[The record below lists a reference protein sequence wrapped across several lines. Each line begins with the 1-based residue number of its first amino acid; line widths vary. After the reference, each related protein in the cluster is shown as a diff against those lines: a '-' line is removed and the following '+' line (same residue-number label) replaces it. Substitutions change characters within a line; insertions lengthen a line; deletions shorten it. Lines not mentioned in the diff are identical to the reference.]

1 MVWAQRVSQWRMD
14 RDMGGCRSPR
24 GVPRLP
30 LGLLAVLAV
39 SILAWAAIPVG
50 ASGDGPRPLADTQGP
65 TITSIA
71 PLVPFAPDALGTFNV
86 TATAHDTQ
94 SIVTAAEFFV
104 DAPGNGS
111 KNPFMMLPF
120 DARWDNQTETAR
132 WSGPFDFLTSGLAFG
147 DHTLWVHARD
157 VAGNWGPF
165 ATASFVLYNANTTGP
180 FTIAVSIAPTDVPT
194 GVPVQLDA
202 TLQDWFGDPIL
213 AAEFFVDVPGPD
225 GTGTPMSN

>member
-1 MVWAQRVSQWRMD
+1 MS
-14 RDMGGCRSPR
+14 
-24 GVPRLP
+24 
-30 LGLLAVLAV
+30 
-39 SILAWAAIPVG
+39 
-50 ASGDGPRPLADTQGP
+50 
-65 TITSIA
+65 
-71 PLVPFAPDALGTFNV
+71 
-86 TATAHDTQ
+86 
-94 SIVTAAEFFV
+94 
-104 DAPGNGS
+104 
-111 KNPFMMLPF
+111 
-120 DARWDNQTETAR
+120 TAR

-225 GTGTPMSN
+225 GTGTPMSNSSGSQWGRPIVTATWAGNPPLSPGAHALPAGRMFWLT